1 MYSPGS
7 PGGFIGKPKSGT
19 RHASQQSSLSL
30 LFPSFSSSVP
40 AVKSVKAGYD
50 SRLWWLVHIIWDF
63 VLTFGLYPESVAD
76 DPWKLLISVTLLNK
90 TSGKLAIPVFW
101 DILNKWPTP
110 LALSQ
115 GVMVTC

>member
-1 MYSPGS
+1 VS
-7 PGGFIGKPKSGT
+7 FLQFDIL
-19 RHASQQSSLSL
+19 HSL
-30 LFPSFSSSVP
+30 
-40 AVKSVKAGYD
+40 AVLS
-50 SRLWWLVHIIWDF
+50 
-63 VLTFGLYPESVAD
+63 ESVAD

-115 GVMVTC
+115 GVTINIIIVARNS